1 MTESKQICGADLLRN
16 PQLNRADAFTQE
28 ERDARG
34 LRGLLPPAVSTMELQ
49 VKRTLALLDRC
60 PTALDKFLMLDS
72 LHATDEDLYF
82 KILIDYIDDYMP
94 VVYTPTVGEV
104 CQKFSHIYRYPRG
117 AFISINDKGRV
128 REIIE
133 NCPNEEVDVIVVTDG
148 QRILGLGD
156 LGINGMGIP
165 CGKLSLYTACAGI
178 APEKTLPVTIDVG
191 TNNPEYLNDPMYLG
205 LRQERVTGEAYD
217 ELIEEF
223 VTEAR
228 RRWPNVLIQFE
239 DFGNNHAFDLLER
252 YKDKVLCFND
262 DIQGTAA
269 VAVTGVY
276 SALRVTKQK
285 LADQRFLFLGAG
297 EAATG
302 IAELLVDAMVAEGV
316 EREEALKHCFLFDSK
331 GLVTCNRGDKLAHNK
346 VPFAHDVENCKTF
359 IEAVRALRPTGIIG
373 VAAQPGAFNAEVL
386 GAMAEINERPIV
398 FALSNPTSRAEC
410 DAATA
415 YRETNGRALFA
426 SGSPFA
432 PVDFNGK
439 TFVPRQGNN
448 SYVFPGLGLG
458 AVFARAKTMPV
469 GMFLAASRELA
480 ELVSEADLEQGSLYP
495 PLSTVREVSV
505 KIGAAVAQYA
515 YDNGLAGNER
525 PADLEAAVREA
536 AATHDFVVTSG
547 GASNGDFDFIK
558 PVVERAGELLM
569 TTVNMRPGKAQTFGI
584 VDGTPVF
591 GLPGNPAAAYM
602 GFELIIRA
610 GLLKMQGRTA
620 FEHPTIVAKLT
631 CDKKKKDP
639 RRLFMRATLSHGES
653 GELLVTP
660 AKNQSSGLFG
670 PIQKTNCMA
679 VLPEGAQD
687 AHAGDE
693 IACVLLDV
701 AEGTVI

>member
-117 AFISINDKGRV
+117 AFISINDKGLV

-525 PADLEAAVREA
+525 PADLEAAVRE
-536 AATHDFVVTSG
+536 FMY
-547 GASNGDFDFIK
+547 K
-558 PVVERAGELLM
+558 PE
-569 TTVNMRPGKAQTFGI
+569 
-584 VDGTPVF
+584 
-591 GLPGNPAAAYM
+591 
-602 GFELIIRA
+602 
-610 GLLKMQGRTA
+610 
-620 FEHPTIVAKLT
+620 
-631 CDKKKKDP
+631 
-639 RRLFMRATLSHGES
+639 
-653 GELLVTP
+653 
-660 AKNQSSGLFG
+660 
-670 PIQKTNCMA
+670 
-679 VLPEGAQD
+679 
-687 AHAGDE
+687 
-693 IACVLLDV
+693 
-701 AEGTVI
+701 